1 MSDVLDS
8 VTPFDIE
15 FTTPLMLERGGLL
28 PSYRLRCET
37 YGSLNA
43 ERTNAVLVCHALS
56 GDHHAAGRHH
66 PSDPKPGWWDHY
78 IGPGKAIDTDR
89 FFVVSLNNLG
99 GCSGSTGPTSLNP
112 DTGLLYGPDFPEITV
127 LDCVVSQ
134 ARLADHLG
142 IEQFAAVVGGSL
154 GGMQALQWAISFP
167 ERLRAAVVIAAAPK
181 LNAQNIAFNEVARQA
196 IMRDP
201 NFRDG
206 RYREFDVVP
215 ASGVGLARMVG
226 HITYLSDVSM
236 GQKFGRTAPRA
247 EFESDG
253 VNFVVE
259 SYLRYQGEQFS
270 TRFDANTYL
279 LMTHALDYF
288 DPTAGDQVP
297 LAEVLK
303 DTQCRFLVLSFT
315 TDWRFSPS
323 RSEEIVDALVKAQR
337 PVSYV
342 RLESEH
348 GHDAFLIPDATYQAV
363 FGTFMA
369 RLADDLEVPS

>member
-1 MSDVLDS
+1 
-8 VTPFDIE
+8 
-15 FTTPLMLERGGLL
+15 
-28 PSYRLRCET
+28 
-37 YGSLNA
+37 
-43 ERTNAVLVCHALS
+43 
-56 GDHHAAGRHH
+56 
-66 PSDPKPGWWDHY
+66 
-78 IGPGKAIDTDR
+78 
-89 FFVVSLNNLG
+89 
-99 GCSGSTGPTSLNP
+99 
-112 DTGLLYGPDFPEITV
+112 
-127 LDCVVSQ
+127 
-134 ARLADHLG
+134 
-142 IEQFAAVVGGSL
+142 
-154 GGMQALQWAISFP
+154 MQALQLAISFP
-167 ERLRAAVVIAAAPK
+167 DRLRAAVVIAAAPK

-196 IMRDP
+196 ILRDP

-253 VNFVVE
+253 VNFAVE

>member
-1 MSDVLDS
+1 M
-8 VTPFDIE
+8 
-15 FTTPLMLERGGLL
+15 
-28 PSYRLRCET
+28 
-37 YGSLNA
+37 
-43 ERTNAVLVCHALS
+43 LVCHALS

-127 LDCVVSQ
+127 LDWVVSQ

-196 IMRDP
+196 ILRDP

-253 VNFVVE
+253 VNFAVE

-288 DPTAGDQVP
+288 DPTACDQVP